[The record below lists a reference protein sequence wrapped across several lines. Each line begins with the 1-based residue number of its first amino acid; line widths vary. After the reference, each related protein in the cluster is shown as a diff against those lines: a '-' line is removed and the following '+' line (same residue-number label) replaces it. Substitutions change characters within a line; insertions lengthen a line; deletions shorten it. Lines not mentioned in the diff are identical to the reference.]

1 MRTLLYSDNTVP
13 IAPEILEALI
23 EANVGQ
29 VRGYGEDAW
38 TGAAKAALAGF
49 FERDVEV
56 SFVATGTAANAL
68 ALASVCPPHGA
79 VICGDLAHIHTEECG
94 APEMFTAGA
103 KLLPLGTDSAAKLS
117 APGVEAAIAASGLGL
132 AKCAQAS
139 VLSLSQCT
147 ERGGVYDLQTVR
159 DLCEVAHAHG
169 LKVHMDGARLGSALA
184 HLGCSPAEATWRAG
198 VDVLSFG
205 ATKSGALAAEAVVFF
220 DPQAAAA
227 AKYRQKRAG
236 QTMSK
241 MRFFTAQ
248 WSAYLRDDLWLRHA
262 RHANEAATDLA
273 GRLEGLP
280 GVRLVAPVE
289 ANEVFVRLT
298 PDQVQ
303 AATFEQ
309 DPAIFRVSPD
319 VVRFVTAW
327 NTTAADI
334 DAAVARIAAAVGET
348 TAQG

>member
-13 IAPEILEALI
+13 IAPEILQALV

-38 TGAAKAALAGF
+38 TAAATTALAGF
-49 FERDVEV
+49 FERDVAV

-79 VICGDLAHIHTEECG
+79 VLCSDLAHIHTEECG

-103 KLLPLGTDSAAKLS
+103 KLLPIATDSAAKLGVR
-117 APGVEAAIAASGLGL
+117 AVEAAIAASGLGL

-147 ERGGVYDLQTVR
+147 ERGGVYDLPALR
-159 DLCEVAHAHG
+159 GLCEIAHAHG

-184 HLGCSPAEATWRAG
+184 RLGCSPAEATWKAG

-227 AKYRQKRAG
+227 ARHRQKRAG

-248 WSAYLRDDLWLRHA
+248 WCAYLRGDLWLRHA
-262 RHANEAATDLA
+262 RHANAAAAGLA
-273 GRLEGLP
+273 GRLAGLP
-280 GVRLVAPVE
+280 GVQLVAPVE
-289 ANEVFVRLT
+289 ANEVFVRLS
-298 PDQVQ
+298 PEQVD
-303 AATFEQ
+303 AATAER
-309 DPAIFRVSPD
+309 DPAIFRVSSD

-327 NTTAADI
+327 NTDDRDI
-334 DAAVARIAAAVGET
+334 DAAVARIGAAV
-348 TAQG
+348 ARR

>member
-13 IAPEILEALI
+13 IAPEILEALV

-29 VRGYGEDAW
+29 VRGYGEDPW
-38 TGAAKAALAGF
+38 TAAALTAFAGF
-49 FERDVEV
+49 FERDVTV

-79 VICGDLAHIHTEECG
+79 VICSDLAHINTEECG
-94 APEMFTAGA
+94 APEMFTGGA
-103 KLLPLGTDSAAKLS
+103 KLLPVATEGAAKLDVG
-117 APGVEAAIAASGLGL
+117 AVDVAITASGLGL

-147 ERGGVYDLQTVR
+147 ERGGVYDLR
-159 DLCEVAHAHG
+159 ALHDLCATAHAHG

-184 HLGCSPAEATWRAG
+184 HLGCSPAEMTWKAG

-248 WSAYLRDDLWLRHA
+248 WSAYLRNDVWLRHA
-262 RHANEAATDLA
+262 RHANEAAAALA
-273 GRLEGLP
+273 LRLRGLP
-280 GVRLVAPVE
+280 GVTLVEPVR

-298 PDQVQ
+298 PRQVR
-303 AATFEQ
+303 AATLNQ

-327 NTTAADI
+327 NTGAGDI
-334 DAAVARIAAAVGET
+334 DAAIARIAAAV
-348 TAQG
+348 QGAGPEE